1 MIPQQQPQQKK
12 KQTTYTNDSILES
25 LRDLS
30 SGVGKSLVRDVAGKV
45 GSSALNSLFGSTP
58 TIGEFQMN
66 RQTDRIPERIPFP
79 AMRRPEII
87 RPPMVKMEEIGLK
100 QKIEAVR
107 SELKTLAS
115 SLKSLNSEMQ
125 KAVTETPV
133 HPGIYHENFFE
144 RLRSI
149 LKVLRE
155 QIEDS
160 RTWLATWNQRKQKK
174 NYWGMFKKHGTQFG
188 LSSERTLATQAG

>member
-12 KQTTYTNDSILES
+12 KQTNYTNDSILES

-66 RQTDRIPERIPFP
+66 RQTDRLPERMPFP
-79 AMRRPEII
+79 AMRRPEVM
-87 RPPMVKMEEIGLK
+87 RPPMVKLEEVGLK
-100 QKIEAVR
+100 QKIEVVR
-107 SELKTLAS
+107 AELKTLAT

-125 KAVTETPV
+125 KAVMEIPV

-160 RTWLATWNQRKQKK
+160 RTWLATWSQRKQKK
-174 NYWGMFKKHGTQFG
+174 NFWGMYKKHGTQFG